1 MALRLMD
8 IRSIVVGGG
17 ALSSLIVLVP
27 ATDAQDDEKA
37 ETAADGEAAGSEGDS
52 DGLEARQ
59 DALPTLP
66 IRIGSVEA
74 AAISM
79 GIQHDTTTRPMT
91 HDLLLSIVEALGGHV
106 EDVRVVDVRGT
117 TFFAQV
123 NVVDRDGVPHLV
135 DARPSDAVALAVRVG
150 CPILADDE
158 VLSTASLP
166 DFGSVEQEE
175 QKQSLADF
183 HSFVESVSPD
193 DFRQ

>member
-17 ALSSLIVLVP
+17 PLSSLIVLVP
-27 ATDAQDDEKA
+27 ATDAQDGEGRGKDEA
-37 ETAADGEAAGSEGDS
+37 
-52 DGLEARQ
+52 ARQ

-79 GIQHDTTTRPMT
+79 GIERDTTTRPMT
-91 HDLLLSIVEALGGHV
+91 HDLLLSLVEALGGHV

-123 NVVDRDGVPHLV
+123 NVVGEDGVSHLV
-135 DARPSDAVALAVRVG
+135 DARPSDAIALAVRVG
-150 CPILADDE
+150 CPILADE
-158 VLSTASLP
+158 AVLSTASLP
-166 DFGSVEQEE
+166 DFDAVEQQE
-175 QKQSLADF
+175 QEQSLADF
-183 HSFVESVSPD
+183 HSFVESISPD